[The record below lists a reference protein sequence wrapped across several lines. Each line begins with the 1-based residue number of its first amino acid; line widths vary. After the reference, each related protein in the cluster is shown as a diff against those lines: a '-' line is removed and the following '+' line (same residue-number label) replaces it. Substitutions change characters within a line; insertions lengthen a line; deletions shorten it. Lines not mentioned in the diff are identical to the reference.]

1 MTPRSTGIRVAMLTL
16 QEVRSAAAEL
26 GLGAYADGLI
36 EALRPVYR
44 LDGSPRGAHRVGGV
58 PDLVAGEQWPRSA
71 RGVELTFIAQID
83 TSMVP
88 PLPGLDDEAVRW
100 LATPAFVR
108 LFTDL
113 YDNPF
118 EPNQVVA
125 LVADREAAR
134 APAAAP
140 GRPPSLAGTDEE
152 LAIGAFAELAVDA
165 VPGWELD
172 ESHPAVIAARDVDH
186 GHMLEN
192 VPLLDLTHVL
202 HAGRRLDRGGHVLPQ
217 LLGTADAVQ
226 DDPLLDGAYRARDP
240 ALDDPAA
247 WRLLL
252 QLDDSFA
259 DYGDGG
265 GFYVVIPRV
274 DLARGRYDRAIALTQ
289 SG

>member
-1 MTPRSTGIRVAMLTL
+1 MAAGMRVAMLTQ

-26 GLGAYADGLI
+26 GLGEFADGLVD
-36 EALRPVYR
+36 ALRPVYR
-44 LDGSPRGAHRVGGV
+44 LDASPGGAHRVGGV
-58 PDLVAGEQWPRSA
+58 PDLVAGEQWPRSV

-83 TSMVP
+83 TSKVP
-88 PLPGLDDEAVRW
+88 PLPGVDDEAVEW

-118 EPNQVVA
+118 EPNPVVA
-125 LVADREAAR
+125 LVADPEAAR
-134 APAAAP
+134 ALAAAP
-140 GRPPSLAGTDEE
+140 SRPPSLAGTDEE
-152 LAIGAFAELAVDA
+152 LIIGAFAELAVDA

-172 ESHPAVIAARDVDH
+172 ESHPDVIAAADVDH

-202 HAGRRLDRGGHVLPQ
+202 HAGRRLDRGNHVLPQ

-226 DDPLLDGAYRARDP
+226 DDPLLDGAYCARDP
-240 ALDDPAA
+240 AFDDPAA

-252 QLDDSFA
+252 QLDDNFA
-259 DYGDGG
+259 HYGDGG

-274 DLARGRYDRAIALTQ
+274 DLAAGRYDRAIALSQT
-289 SG
+289 G

>member
-1 MTPRSTGIRVAMLTL
+1 VATGIRVAMLTHN
-16 QEVRSAAAEL
+16 EVRCAAAEL
-26 GLGAYADGLI
+26 NLGEYADGLI
-36 EALRPVYR
+36 QALRPAYR
-44 LDGSPRGAHRVGGV
+44 LDASPNGAHRVGDV
-58 PDLVAGEQWPRSA
+58 PDLIAGEHWPRSA
-71 RGVELTFIAQID
+71 RGVELTFIAQIE

-88 PLPGLDDEAVRW
+88 PLPGIDDEAVKW

-118 EPNQVVA
+118 EPNPVVA
-125 LVADREAAR
+125 LVADPEAER

-140 GRPPSLAGTDEE
+140 NRPPSLAGTDEK
-152 LAIGAFAELAVDA
+152 LIIGAFAELFVDA
-165 VPGWELD
+165 VPGWQLD
-172 ESHPAVIAARDVDH
+172 ECHPAVIAAGQVDH

-192 VPLLDLTHVL
+192 APLLDLTHVL

-226 DDPLLDGAYRARDP
+226 DDPLLDGAYWARDR
-240 ALDDPAA
+240 ALEDPAA

-259 DYGDGG
+259 HYGDGG
-265 GFYVVIPRV
+265 GFYVVIPRA
-274 DLARGRYDRAIALTQ
+274 DLIAGRYDRAIALTQ
-289 SG
+289 TG